1 MQGITA
7 TMDLLTINKNALTR
21 ALYSTGMSLKALQK
35 KAHLSNG
42 TLLRAITQNKPV
54 RPATAKKVADAL
66 GVDVMS
72 LMNEPTQKG
81 A

>member
-1 MQGITA
+1 MHK
-7 TMDLLTINKNALTR
+7 TIAFDALTLNKA
-21 ALYSTGMSLKALQK
+21 ALTAAMYRTGMTLRELQSKAN
-35 KAHLSNG
+35 LSNG
-42 TLLRAITQNKPV
+42 TLARAIGKNKPV

-72 LMNEPTQKG
+72 LMNEPTQEG